1 MKTEGTLIT
10 YRDNDGDLISGVVV
24 GYDSH
29 LRYMIKKQG
38 ASIYDALA
46 IVTEESVQN

>member
-1 MKTEGTLIT
+1 MKTEGTPIT
-10 YRDNDGDLISGVVV
+10 YRDNDGNLISGVVV

-38 ASIYDALA
+38 AGVYDALA
-46 IVTEESVQN
+46 IVAEERIQN